1 MGISVETLTLAKVF
15 TKEYVNEHGD
25 GAVAKEI
32 HEYDEYSY
40 FPAQGDT
47 ECFYVDKSTGRIY
60 RWSGSMYVEISAET
74 IRSLL
79 TAANNGKVVGILN
92 GDFVAVEQTENPL
105 DGIDIPAN
113 NGKVVGIVN
122 GAFAAVSA
130 PAVYSIEPSISAIKY
145 DPNAAIGSR
154 LTPSSITF
162 NSYKN
167 QNGVK
172 QLYRALRLVVNVY
185 NGSNGE
191 YDPVYN
197 TDTITHTFGN
207 DIDSTYVIAASMY
220 SDDGTATLAE
230 TTIPIIAEGV
240 DGENPLEDLESS
252 VNNGKAI
259 GVVNGA
265 FAAVT
270 MPDPLNGMNDS
281 ANNGKVLS
289 VQDGSFAMV
298 SPDTLFP
305 NGDNIQY

>member
-15 TKEYVNEHGD
+15 TKEYVDEHG
-25 GAVAKEI
+25 GGVAAKEI

-47 ECFYVDKSTGRIY
+47 EYLYVDKSTGRIY

-79 TAANNGKVVGILN
+79 VAANNGKVVGILN

-105 DGIDIPAN
+105 DGMDVAAN
-113 NGKVVGIVN
+113 NGKVIGVVN
-122 GAFAAVSA
+122 GAFAAVNA
-130 PAVYSIEPSISAIKY
+130 PAVYSIEPSVSAIKY

-154 LTPSSITF
+154 LSPSSITF

-172 QLYRALRLVVNVY
+172 QLYRALQLVVNVY
-185 NGSNGE
+185 NGSQGE

-197 TDTITHTFGN
+197 TDTITHVFGN
-207 DIDSTYVIAASMY
+207 DVDSTYVITATMY

-230 TTIPIIAEGV
+230 MTIPIIAEGI
-240 DGENPLEDLESS
+240 DGENPL
-252 VNNGKAI
+252 
-259 GVVNGA
+259 
-265 FAAVT
+265 
-270 MPDPLNGMNDS
+270 NGMDVA

-289 VQDGSFAMV
+289 VQNGSFTMV

-305 NGDNIQY
+305 NGDSVQY